1 MAKQIPSSPSTKK
14 ISEIYRRIKE
24 GSLILQPD
32 FQRKFVWTSE
42 YKEEFIDTIIQGLPF
57 PEIYIAQ
64 TGIDIEK
71 IMSREVIVDGQQ
83 RLSTIVQYIDEPES
97 SKEFGKLVPKYKDL
111 EQETRNEILNYSV
124 VFRDLGDI
132 ESEMIREVFRRIN
145 LTKFGLE
152 QIEIQNAVYNGEFI
166 SCAKSILN
174 TIEKEHIPIF
184 SESELSRM
192 ADLHFILLLQ
202 STVIADGYFSRDT
215 EIENFIIAYNDEFPE
230 SNSIQERFINLF
242 EFIRKLEL
250 PDDSIWYRKS
260 NFFTLFVE
268 LIRIEINRPD
278 ILKENLLSFENEVLK
293 NRGISRDSND
303 FSLYYSCMYT
313 GTNNRTSRIT
323 RSDLFRKYCINNV
336 A

>member
-42 YKEEFIDTIIQGLPF
+42 YKEEFIDTILQGLPF

-64 TGIDIEK
+64 TGIDIER

-83 RLSTIVQYIDEPES
+83 RLSTIVQYIDEPED
-97 SKEFGKLVPKYKDL
+97 SKDFGKLVPKYKDL
-111 EQETRNEILNYSV
+111 PQEIVNDILNYSV

-132 ESEMIREVFRRIN
+132 ESELIREVFRRIN

-152 QIEIQNAVYNGEFI
+152 QIKILNAVYNGEFI
-166 SCAKSILN
+166 TCAKSILSA
-174 TIEKEHIPIF
+174 IENDHIPIF

-202 STVIADGYFSRDT
+202 STVVAEGYFSRDT

-230 SNSIQERFINLF
+230 SKSMEDRFVKLF
-242 EFIRKLEL
+242 EFIKDLQL
-250 PDDSIWYRKS
+250 PDESI
-260 NFFTLFVE
+260 
-268 LIRIEINRPD
+268 
-278 ILKENLLSFENEVLK
+278 
-293 NRGISRDSND
+293 
-303 FSLYYSCMYT
+303 
-313 GTNNRTSRIT
+313 
-323 RSDLFRKYCINNV
+323 
-336 A
+336 

>member
-83 RLSTIVQYIDEPES
+83 RLSTIVQYIDEPEN
-97 SKEFGKLVPKYKDL
+97 SKEFGKLIPKYKDL

-174 TIEKEHIPIF
+174 AIDKEHIPIF

-215 EIENFIIAYNDEFPE
+215 EIENFIIAHNDEFPE
-230 SNSIQERFINLF
+230 SNSIQERFIKLF
-242 EFIRKLEL
+242 ELIKNLEL

-260 NFFTLFVE
+260 NFFTLFIE
-268 LIRIEINRPD
+268 LLKIKIKRPD
-278 ILKENLLSFENEVLK
+278 ILKKNLLEFENEVLK
-293 NRGISRDSND
+293 NRGINRGSND
-303 FSLYYSCMYT
+303 HSLYYSCMYT
-313 GTNNRTSRIT
+313 GTNNRTSRIN
-323 RSDLFRKYCINNV
+323 RSDIFKKYCINNV